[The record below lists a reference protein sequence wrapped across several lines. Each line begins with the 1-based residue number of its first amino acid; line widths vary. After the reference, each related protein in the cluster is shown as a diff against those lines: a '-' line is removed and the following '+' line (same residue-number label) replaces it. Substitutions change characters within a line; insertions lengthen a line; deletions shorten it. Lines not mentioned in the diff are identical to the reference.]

1 MMSRIKDDLVCEVI
15 RVSQTNLLKKKKAEC
30 IEKSEDDIV
39 LSWIRSNAADYRENF
54 KERLDSYST
63 AELGEMLSELTQSKK
78 DLSEILK
85 NYPQRELKSKTF
97 E

>member
-1 MMSRIKDDLVCEVI
+1 MSRIKDDLVCEVI
-15 RVSQTNLLKKKKAEC
+15 RVSQTNLLKRKKAEC

-54 KERLDSYST
+54 KERLGSYST

-78 DLSEILK
+78 DLSEILE

>member
-1 MMSRIKDDLVCEVI
+1 
-15 RVSQTNLLKKKKAEC
+15 
-30 IEKSEDDIV
+30 

-54 KERLDSYST
+54 KERLGSYST

-78 DLSEILK
+78 DLSEILE